1 MKRPLLTPRKVNLF
15 QETAMAN
22 EISLQLQLSRGLAAL
37 RRQVAELE
45 ALAAKL
51 KQVEDALQ
59 ASEKR
64 YRLLF
69 NNASDALL
77 VSQLTPGGMPGAFI
91 EVNDVACDQLGY
103 TRDEMLQL
111 SPFDLLLQEKLGDVP
126 TVMNQLLA
134 QGHMLF
140 ETVHVAKDGRK
151 IPVEMSSH
159 LFDFN
164 GKPTI
169 LSIARD
175 ISVRKELEGQRA
187 DFLAMLTHDIRTPL
201 GVILGYTEML
211 LDEAHERGATETE
224 DFLERLKSNVLTI
237 HSLVTNYLDLSQI
250 EAGCLTVTK
259 KPVAL
264 DSILQRVGQQY
275 EAEARRQGIALR
287 LQLQETLPMVLGDT
301 LALERVFTNLVHNAL
316 KFTPKM
322 GQVTISAVQQ
332 GGEVMAAVADT
343 GPGMVPEEIPTLF
356 QKYQRS
362 SATLS
367 QEGVGLGLFI
377 AKTLVDAHNGRI
389 EVESTL
395 GQGTRFVVFLQVATL
410 GKSD

>member
-1 MKRPLLTPRKVNLF
+1 
-15 QETAMAN
+15 MAN